1 MTNHMVTKSVGRVAL
16 LTSKPILALVVAL
29 FIADML
35 GSMGW
40 VQGRVEGDALFH
52 LFGSPISAWAM
63 GMTLLIWMITTGIQM
78 ISSGM
83 AYRAE
88 TNPYMAGVG
97 IYFWLVTSIMKK
109 TTANYTEPSYMAV
122 FTTEYGK
129 MAQEWQGLA
138 ILVALYWPSQLFD
151 MLTDAVF
158 FGTTPLKSFN
168 FFFACSS
175 LVSEQLAYLASVA
188 KDMGDEVREEL
199 NAYS

>member
-29 FIADML
+29 FVADML

-40 VQGRVEGDALFH
+40 VQGRVEGDTLFH
-52 LFGSPISAWAM
+52 LFGSPVSAWAM

-83 AYRAE
+83 AYRAG

-97 IYFWLVTSIMKK
+97 IYFWIVTSIMKK

-129 MAQEWQGLA
+129 MAQDWQGLA
-138 ILVALYWPSQLFD
+138 VLVGLYWPSQLFD

-158 FGTTPLKSFN
+158 FGTTPLKAFN
-168 FFFACSS
+168 LFFAFSS